1 MACVIQFLSTSII
14 VLLIAI
20 MGLICGILGAFS
32 CEFYSTG
39 NGDIREAISNMGLT
53 NLADV
58 GQLQFGIFS
67 YENIAGECVD
77 YPNGPF
83 SDMLGWNS
91 MLQISQIL
99 AAVSIGFGALGIL
112 LTLIELMVCNFMGSC
127 TFGMFSFL
135 VAWATMAAA
144 FGLFIVN
151 NVGAGFCGEN
161 TNQGDNINININV
174 SDCDLDGPAAGLLIW
189 SIICYFIASCVMCCI
204 PRPDAWMKEDDEDKD
219 ANASDVEESAIP
231 VATATDTRAG
241 SDTPPSETMASA
253 VTGVAS
259 VSEPATQVV
268 EEVAEA

>member
-1 MACVIQFLSTSII
+1 
-14 VLLIAI
+14 

-39 NGDIREAISNMGLT
+39 NGDIREAVSNMGLT

-58 GQLQFGIFS
+58 GQLQFGIYS
-67 YENIAGECVD
+67 YQNIAGECVD
-77 YPNGPF
+77 YPNGTF

-112 LTLIELMVCNFMGSC
+112 LTLMELIVCNFMGSC

-135 VAWATMAAA
+135 VSWATMAAA
-144 FGLFIVN
+144 FGVFIVHN
-151 NVGAGFCGEN
+151 LGSGFCGEN
-161 TNQGDNINININV
+161 TKEGDNINININV

-189 SIICYFIASCVMCCI
+189 SIICYFIASFVMCCI
-204 PRPDAWMKEDDEDKD
+204 PRPDAMMRQDRKDKD
-219 ANASDVEESAIP
+219 ANASDVEESVIP
-231 VATATDTRAG
+231 VATATDKT
-241 SDTPPSETMASA
+241 DTPPSETMPSA

-268 EEVAEA
+268 EEVVEA